1 MTLECLHT
9 YPHKGLIMLRLSF
22 SLALALIG
30 LVSNVY
36 AMPAFSRQ
44 MGISCNSCHSQNGYP
59 ALNAYGRDFKASGYT
74 MLGKQKMIED
84 PEKRNFLSLP
94 ETLNASFVVKV
105 RAKDGSDAPRTL
117 EFPDEAALV
126 VGGRVA
132 EHVGAFVEIGYH
144 DDGAGER
151 FGLANFKLPITYKVE
166 EHTFGVVPYRTEGF
180 GPAASFEVLNTG
192 AVRNARVL
200 EERSVISSQQYIGT
214 ATEAEGLGLYLY
226 NRLWNIVYSAWVPA
240 NGTVTD
246 YTPAHYARAVLTPKV
261 GEWDVGLGGQL
272 WWGTAKRQDDNNIT
286 GPQLEDK
293 TEAYALDFQ
302 AMGSISEL
310 PVSVFATYANAKN
323 DPNSLYNTGT
333 DDKSAAT
340 LLGEV
345 ALMPSELMLSA
356 GYRIADNGQAVDSS
370 DDAVILGVK
379 YFFMENVEFQLD
391 YSHHKDLASNKNQ
404 LLLMLYAVF

>member
-1 MTLECLHT
+1 
-9 YPHKGLIMLRLSF
+9 
-22 SLALALIG
+22 
-30 LVSNVY
+30 
-36 AMPAFSRQ
+36 
-44 MGISCNSCHSQNGYP
+44 
-59 ALNAYGRDFKASGYT
+59 
-74 MLGKQKMIED
+74 MLGKQKMIDD
-84 PEKRNFLSLP
+84 PEKANFLSLP

-105 RAKDGSDAPRTL
+105 RAKDGSDAARTL

-126 VGGRVA
+126 IGGRVA

-144 DDGAGER
+144 NDTDA
-151 FGLANFKLPITYKVE
+151 FGLVNFKLPIIYKVE
-166 EHTFGVVPYRTEGF
+166 EYTFGAVPYRTDGF
-180 GPAASFEVLNTG
+180 GPSASFEVLNTG

-226 NRLWNIVYSAWVPA
+226 NSLWNLVYSAWVPT

-246 YTPAHYARAVLTPKV
+246 YMPAHYARAVVTPKV

-272 WWGTAKRQDDNNIT
+272 WWGTAKRDDDNNPAT
-286 GPQLEDK
+286 PRLEEK
-293 TEAYALDFQ
+293 TDAYALDFQ

-310 PVSVFATYANAKN
+310 PVSFFATYANAKN
-323 DPNSLYNTGT
+323 DPLSLYNTGA
-333 DDKSAAT
+333 DDESAAT

-345 ALMPSELMLSA
+345 AVIPSELMLSA
-356 GYRIADNGQAVDSS
+356 GYRLADNGQATDSS
-370 DDAVILGVK
+370 DDAAIVGAK

-391 YSHHKDLASNKNQ
+391 YSHHKDLASNKDQ